1 MLKVKKILNI
11 TDFNCNILLF
21 SLIMIC
27 FVSSGFAIEKQKSDS
42 LELLLPFKKGT
53 EKADLLYLLADEY
66 KSKSFD
72 YSYRYANQCFIL
84 SSSLNYVKGQ
94 ANSMY
99 LLGVIHYLKN
109 DYNKA
114 LYYWEKTVKYR
125 NADKDQKGAA
135 NSLSNIG
142 LIYMNTGEYDKS
154 IDYFTKS
161 LHIHTQMNNKQGMAK
176 PIENLGVVNFKKGEY
191 EKAIEF
197 YQKSLRIEEELN
209 NKLGVSQ
216 SLSSIAG
223 VFIKMN
229 NFNKA
234 LDYYNQSLKIKI
246 ELKDEN
252 EISITLNSIGVV
264 YENTNNIPKA
274 IEYYQKALSYSS
286 QNVNKQNV
294 ANVLNNLGNIHISEK
309 KYFEAINYFKR
320 ALIINQ
326 QIGSKEGIASCNY
339 HFADIYNRKQDFL
352 TALNYSKI
360 SMNVAKQMG
369 NRDLIFKNLMIQSD
383 IYSNLKDFEKA
394 YEAISKANYFKD
406 SLMNETN
413 HKQITEIETKY
424 QTDKKKKEIAFLNQQ
439 SELNELKLM
448 KNEKDI
454 QFQRVILYIILIGF
468 VLILFI
474 ALLIYKQF
482 VEKKAVNL
490 KLEFQNKEISIKK
503 EELEK
508 QKNIAILQRDQITE
522 QKKHITDSILY
533 AQKIQNAILPHLK
546 SIKSFF
552 PNHFIIYKPKDIVS
566 GDFYWFSNVFN
577 NENKIIVAA
586 IDCTG
591 HGVPGAFMSIV
602 AYNLLKQAVN
612 EQKLSNPSEIL
623 NSLSI
628 NLIKTLQL
636 KDNEYVV
643 MDGMDISL
651 CVIDILNLKLEYAGA
666 HNPVYISRNGEL
678 LVLNAD
684 THSIGEV
691 FTADFQG
698 FTNNEIE
705 LKPNDVLYLFSDGYV
720 DQFGGP
726 KRKKFMSRQF
736 KQMLIDIQNVEMPKQ
751 REIIENRFYEWKGNI
766 DQYDD
771 IMIIGLKIIQNKEL
785 MPEKILL
792 SYKGKYQFE
801 TIEKLINEAK
811 IKIDEID
818 IKNVIK
824 KKIINVLIECLEN
837 IHKYAI
843 IDNENADVLP
853 QIFLFQ
859 SNDRF
864 YVKTKNLIDIEQT
877 PILSNHINIVNSLDK
892 DGLKKMYEEII
903 DNGNIS
909 EKGGAGLGFI
919 DMAMKSGNQL
929 FYNFADHNNNTV
941 FFELTVV
948 VNNITV

>member
-1 MLKVKKILNI
+1 MIRAKSFVFKILI
-11 TDFNCNILLF
+11 FN
-21 SLIMIC
+21 MIIISMISC
-27 FVSSGFAIEKQKSDS
+27 IFAIEVQKSDS
-42 LELLLPFKKGT
+42 LERILPFKKGI
-53 EKADLLYLLADEY
+53 EKADLLFSLAEEY
-66 KSKSFD
+66 KSRSFND
-72 YSYRYANQCFIL
+72 SYSYANQCYIL

-99 LLGVIHYLKN
+99 LLGVIHYLNN

-125 NADKDQKGAA
+125 NADMDQIGAA

-161 LHIHTQMNNKQGMAK
+161 LQIHTRLKNKRGMAK
-176 PIENLGVVNFKKGEY
+176 PIENLGVVNFKKGDY

-197 YQKSLRIEEELN
+197 YQKSLKIEEELN

-223 VFIKMN
+223 VFLKMN
-229 NFNKA
+229 NYNKA
-234 LDYYNQSLKIKI
+234 LDYYNQSLKMKL

-264 YENTNNIPKA
+264 YENTNNISKA
-274 IEYYQKALSYSS
+274 IEYYHKALNYAFQSI
-286 QNVNKQNV
+286 NKQNI
-294 ANVLNNLGNIHISEK
+294 ANTLNNLGNIHISEK
-309 KYFEAINYFKR
+309 KYDEALNYFKK
-320 ALIINQ
+320 ALKINQ
-326 QIGSKEGIASCNY
+326 EIGSKEGIASCNF
-339 HFADIYNRKQDFL
+339 HFADIYNRKKEFQ
-352 TALNYSKI
+352 TSLNYSKVSLLI
-360 SMNVAKQMG
+360 AKQMG
-369 NRDLIFKNLMIQSD
+369 NRDLIFKNLMIQAD

-394 YEAISKANYFKD
+394 YEAISEANFLKD

-424 QTDKKKKEIAFLNQQ
+424 QTEKKKKEITFLNQQ
-439 SELNELKLM
+439 SEFNELKLK

-454 QFQRVILYIILIGF
+454 QFQRVILYIIFVGF
-468 VLILFI
+468 ILILFI

-490 KLEFQNKEISIKK
+490 KLEFQNKEISNKK
-503 EELEK
+503 EELEN
-508 QKNIAILQRDQITE
+508 QKNIAIQQRDQIIE

-533 AQKIQNAILPHLK
+533 AQKIQNAILPNSK
-546 SIKSFF
+546 CITNYFF
-552 PNHFIIYKPKDIVS
+552 NNFVIFKPKDIVS
-566 GDFYWFSNVFN
+566 GDFYWFSNVAN
-577 NENKIIVAA
+577 DENKVIIAA

-602 AYNLLKQAVN
+602 AYNLLKQAIN
-612 EQKLSNPSEIL
+612 EQKLTKPSEIL
-623 NSLSI
+623 NSLTL
-628 NLIKTLQL
+628 NLNSTLQL
-636 KDNEYVV
+636 SDNNYVV
-643 MDGMDISL
+643 MDSMDISL
-651 CVIDILNLKLEYAGA
+651 CFIDKLNLNLQYAGA
-666 HNPVYISRNGEL
+666 HNPVYIIRKGEL
-678 LVLNAD
+678 IELKAD
-684 THSIGEV
+684 AHSIGEI
-691 FTADFQG
+691 FTSDFTG
-698 FTNNEIE
+698 FVNKEIE
-705 LKPNDVLYLFSDGYV
+705 LEINDSIYLFSDGYV

-726 KRKKFMSRQF
+726 NRKKFLSRQF
-736 KQMLIDIQNVEMPKQ
+736 KKMLIDIQNHPMPKQ
-751 REIIENRFYEWKGNI
+751 KEIIESRFYKWKGSI

-771 IMIIGLKIIQNKEL
+771 IMIIGLEILQKKEH
-785 MPEKILL
+785 MPEKTLL
-792 SYKGKYQFE
+792 RYKGKYHFE
-801 TIEKLINEAK
+801 TIEKLINQAK
-811 IKIDEID
+811 DIINEID

-843 IDNENADVLP
+843 IDNENADILP
-853 QIFLFQ
+853 QIFLIQ
-859 SNDRF
+859 SDERF
-864 YVKTKNLIDIEQT
+864 YIKTKNLIAIEQT
-877 PILSNHINIVNSLDK
+877 DILSNHINIVNSLDK

-919 DMAMKSGNQL
+919 DMAIKSGNQL
-929 FYNFADHNNNTV
+929 FYNFADHNNKTV

-948 VNNITV
+948 VNNITI